1 MFKLMILIEP
11 QINLVEFERSWPEF
25 LKLVEEMPGLRKE
38 SLSPVY
44 ARVYGEAQ
52 VAMIHELYFDTPDDL
67 QAALG
72 SPAGQAAGRKLQDI
86 TGGKFSLLFADHLE
100 DELKN
105 FLTQAQQPE
114 PNEKVDRDG

>member
-1 MFKLMILIEP
+1 
-11 QINLVEFERSWPEF
+11 
-25 LKLVEEMPGLRKE
+25 
-38 SLSPVY
+38 
-44 ARVYGEAQ
+44 
-52 VAMIHELYFDTPDDL
+52 MIHELYFDTPDDL